1 MAAACRDRFNAS
13 TVIAFHI
20 ESNPAFKD
28 MSTMGGVRCT
38 ALEGNDVIIEKL
50 LSLAVVIDSRNHDLT
65 PLMITAVN
73 LVNGRIRCL

>member
-1 MAAACRDRFNAS
+1 MVAACRDRFNAP
-13 TVIAFHI
+13 TLMVFHI

-28 MSTMGGVRCT
+28 MSTMGGVCCT

-50 LSLAVVIDSRNHDLT
+50 LSLAVVIDSRNNHDVT

-73 LVNGRIRCL
+73 GRIRCL